1 MVDTVRLTESV
12 VGQCC
17 WPISGTG
24 PARSLL
30 KQQSWSKPPNDL
42 MVVEKMLRQISS
54 WVTSIITCNQKRHP
68 SKRRLAGKLL
78 LRVCPLSCAIVLCTC
93 HVLVAQEVPLD
104 ANVLD
109 GRTLSLI
116 KTHCGSCHGEDSPE
130 GDINFEQMKTIG
142 QARDKI
148 DVWLK
153 VRSVLESRQMPPPEA
168 VQPDDTDRKR
178 LISWTNLFLKAEA
191 AASAGDP
198 GPVPLRRL
206 SNAEYE
212 YALRDLTGL
221 SSLNPT
227 QGFPIDGAAG
237 EGFTNVGSG
246 QAMSPSLFQKYL
258 DSAKLVA
265 EHLVL
270 LPTGI
275 EFSPSTTQRDRTN
288 EKLSEIQ
295 AFYRRYTTDGGGTA
309 VDLHGIKFQTNQGG
323 MLPIRKYLHALLES
337 REALQQGNTTLV
349 RVALKHRLNSRYL
362 STIWS
367 MLATPESDSFLVR
380 QFQKSFQQATADN
393 VEPLLSKV
401 KKAQDEF
408 WKFNSIGHIGRQ
420 GGPQRWMEPVV
431 PVVGEQELRLP
442 LAGADDGNEI
452 QVTLTAHD
460 LGDGDVHDYVL
471 WREPR
476 LLMKSDSGGSPT
488 TIMLKDVK
496 SLSAKVRSLQQS
508 ELKQT
513 SRYLAQMLKIMDE
526 PESAH
531 PTKEEELDPS
541 GFNRDLLA
549 NWFAVAGLKHPDT
562 RRISGLFTQPLSKV
576 QGYDAINGWGS
587 LDTPSILANR
597 SNKSISFLTLTI
609 PPRSIVVHPSPTS
622 AAEVAWKSPVSG
634 SLEVSCSVADADNK
648 CGNGAGWRIEQRSRW
663 GTRLVAQGIIENGG
677 HDSWTGMQT
686 LNLAKGDVI
695 ALLILPRD
703 NNHSCDTTHVDLK
716 LVEQQ
721 GEQRTWSLRDQ
732 VVGRVHE
739 GNPMADTFGHEDVWN
754 FGQSNPEQGLQIP
767 DGSALAAWR
776 EQAILW
782 KANPDEGKQNDLVEL
797 AAAVQRVVTT
807 NEQETLSAADQ
818 ELRRQVL
825 DWRGP
830 LQWLSLG
837 KSSLKQTETQQPDD
851 GNALPFGTHP
861 DGVDLQREDLCTRG
875 TSTINIAI
883 PAELKASEF
892 VTTAKMHG
900 TSGVQGTVQVQAH
913 ANAVEKP
920 ELDFGGTFLVHPDG
934 STGEQIRSSVR
945 SFGAV
950 FPPALCYSR
959 IVPVDE
965 VVTLR
970 LFHRED
976 DCLSRLM
983 LTSEE
988 QSELD
993 RLWDEMLFVSDE
1005 PLKLAV
1011 SFEQISEFAT
1021 QDRPDLVIAFE
1032 PLRAPINRRAEEFRK
1047 RKITSEPL
1055 QLQKVMQFA
1064 ELAWRHQLETSS
1076 RQQLLDFYHL
1086 LRREGMQHSRALQA
1100 LLARILTAPE
1110 FLYKLESPSLGNG
1123 QSDVEGEA
1131 LASRLSFFLWS
1142 SIPDQQLL
1150 DLGRGGKLQDRKVM
1164 AQQVSR
1170 MLQDPRAK
1178 RLAPQFACQWLHVR
1192 DFDQN
1197 DDKNEKLYPEFATLR
1212 RSMYGE
1218 TIRFFEDMFQNNG
1231 SLRDLVD
1238 ADHTFLDQPLAK
1250 HYGLDWDATQD
1261 NDVEGPDQAT
1271 WRRFEGMR
1279 SKGRGGVLGMA
1290 TVLSSQSGASRT
1302 SPILRGNWVYETL
1315 LGEQLPKP
1323 PAAVPVL
1330 PEQLPDGLTSRQLIE
1345 KHSTEAACA
1354 KCHAHID
1361 PFGFALEGYD
1371 AMGARRDTDVDTNA
1385 TLFDG
1390 KVIRG
1395 VRELRQYLREDR
1407 MDDVVRQFCRK
1418 LLGFALGRQV
1428 LLSDEP
1434 LLNEIQKTLATG
1446 DFRVEI
1452 AIRAIINSPQF
1463 LQIRDQQSD
1472 VQP

>member
-1 MVDTVRLTESV
+1 MELVVDR
-12 VGQCC
+12 CC
-17 WPISGTG
+17 GPISRTG
-24 PARSLL
+24 PPQSLL
-30 KQQSWSKPPNDL
+30 KQQSWYKPTNDL

-54 WVTSIITCNQKRHP
+54 WVVFIITRDQKQHP
-68 SKRRLAGKLL
+68 SKRRFAGKLL
-78 LRVCPLSCAIVLCTC
+78 VLVGSISCAIVLCTC
-93 HVLVAQEVPLD
+93 HALAAQEVPLD

-109 GRTLSLI
+109 ARTLSLI
-116 KTHCGSCHGEDSPE
+116 KNHCGSCHGGDSPE

-168 VQPDDTDRKR
+168 EQPDDTDRKR

-212 YALRDLTGL
+212 YVLRDLTGL
-221 SSLNPT
+221 ASLNPT
-227 QGFPIDGAAG
+227 QGFPVDGAAG

-258 DSAKLVA
+258 DSAKRVA

-295 AFYRRYTTDGGGTA
+295 AFYRRYTADGGGTA
-309 VDLHGIKFQTNQGG
+309 VDLQGIKFQTNQGG
-323 MLPIRKYLHALLES
+323 MLPIRKYLHAVVES
-337 REALQQGNTTLV
+337 REELKQGNTTLE
-349 RVALKHRLNSRYL
+349 RVALKRGLNPRYL
-362 STIWS
+362 STIWR
-367 MLATPESDSFLVR
+367 MLANSESDSFLVR
-380 QFQKSFQQATADN
+380 QFRKSFQQATADN
-393 VEPLLSKV
+393 VESLLSKV
-401 KKAQDEF
+401 KQAQDGF

-431 PVVGEQELRLP
+431 PVVAEQELRLP
-442 LAGADDGNEI
+442 LAGADDGNVI

-460 LGDGDVHDYVL
+460 LGDGDAHDYVL

-476 LLMKSDSGGSPT
+476 LLIKSDSGGSPT
-488 TIMLKDVK
+488 SIMLRDVK

-526 PESAH
+526 PLPAH
-531 PTKEEELDPS
+531 PTKDEEPDPS
-541 GFNRDLLA
+541 GLNRTLLA
-549 NWFAVAGLKHPDT
+549 NWFAVAGLKRADT

-587 LDTPSILANR
+587 FETPSILANR
-597 SNKSISFLTLTI
+597 SNESVSFLTLTI

-634 SLEVSCSVADADNK
+634 PLEVSFSVADADNK
-648 CGNGAGWRIEQRSRW
+648 CGNGAGWRIEQRTKW
-663 GTRLVAQGIIENGG
+663 GTRLVAEGLIENGG
-677 HDSWTGMQT
+677 HDSWASMQT
-686 LNLAKGDVI
+686 LNLAVGDVI
-695 ALLILPRD
+695 ALQILPRD

-716 LVEQQ
+716 LVEQE
-721 GEQRTWSLRDQ
+721 GEKRTWSLSDQ

-739 GNPMADTFGHEDVWN
+739 GNPMADTFGHEEVWN

-782 KANPDEGKQNDLVEL
+782 MEKPDTGKQDDLKEL

-807 NEQETLSAADQ
+807 NEHETLSAADQ

-825 DWRGP
+825 GWRGP

-837 KSSLKQTETQQPDD
+837 KSSLKQTDTQQPGA

-861 DGVDLQREDLCTRG
+861 DVADLQPQDLCTRG
-875 TSTINIAI
+875 TSTIHIAI
-883 PAELKASEF
+883 PAELNASEF
-892 VTTAKMHG
+892 VTTAKLHA
-900 TSGVQGTVQVQAH
+900 TSGVQGTVQVKVH
-913 ANAVEKP
+913 ANAVEDP
-920 ELDFGGTFLVHPDG
+920 ELDFGGSFLVHPDG
-934 STGEQIRSSVR
+934 STGEQIRSSVK

-976 DCLSRLM
+976 DYLSQLM

-993 RLWDEMLFVSDE
+993 RLWDEMFFVSDE

-1047 RKITSEPL
+1047 RKIKSEPV

-1064 ELAWRHQLETSS
+1064 DRAWRHRLETSS
-1076 RQQLLDFYHL
+1076 QQQLLDFYHR

-1110 FLYKLESPSLGNG
+1110 FLYKLESPSVGTG

-1150 DLGRGGKLQDRKVM
+1150 DLGRSGKLQERKVM

-1231 SLRDLVD
+1231 SIRDLVD

-1250 HYGLDWDATQD
+1250 HYGLDWDANQD
-1261 NDVEGPDQAT
+1261 NDLDHADEAT

-1323 PAAVPVL
+1323 PADVPVL
-1330 PEQLPDGLTSRQLIE
+1330 PEQLPEGLTSRQLIE
-1345 KHSTEAACA
+1345 KHSAVAACA

-1371 AMGARRDTDVDTNA
+1371 AMGARRDSDVDTNA

-1390 KVIRG
+1390 KVIG
-1395 VRELRQYLREDR
+1395 GARELRQYLREDR
-1407 MDDVVRQFCRK
+1407 IEDVVRQFCRK

-1434 LLNEIQKTLATG
+1434 LLDEIQQTLATE

-1463 LQIRDQQSD
+1463 RQIRDQQSD